1 MARDPQ
7 RLVIPAGMHY
17 ECVQCGKSCR
27 TPWDISI
34 DEASAA
40 RLAKLDL
47 DTLRQD
53 SGVGDVLIA
62 QKTAKAGRIFAKT
75 CSSCPFLQKDN
86 LCAIHAAHGHDTKPQ
101 VCQDFPYRYVE
112 TPTGTYVGLSFAC
125 TAVLRDH
132 GPTVESQRP
141 LLNQNYP
148 KSLAVLSPDH
158 PQPRIDRRREIS
170 WEAYEAIEEDLDEI
184 LAIEGI
190 PVGQRIVAQSI
201 YLDMACLL
209 FRQVLPPDVAARTGV
224 APADSGTSE
233 DIEVAEVLHNRFI
246 ADGHTARLVA
256 IAAKV
261 RAHPMLQRAFIGMT
275 TAFHHSLVMK
285 GGKRPTRAQAS
296 MSILRHYLG
305 NALGVGSIQL
315 GGIPRPFRL
324 DDFRRIRIDLSP
336 EGHADR
342 LLTRYL
348 RHCLFRKD
356 LLLGESV
363 WLRQRHLAIYHAL
376 ARWHAIGRAAADGAA
391 EVSAEHFQDAVR
403 DVEAQY
409 NLHMNFARVFEELP
423 TLAPILDAAARRPTF
438 AGAMTGPTV

>member
-7 RLVIPAGMHY
+7 RLVIPADMRY
-17 ECVQCGKSCR
+17 ECVQCGKSCK
-27 TPWDISI
+27 TSWDISI
-34 DEASAA
+34 DDESAA
-40 RLAKLDL
+40 RLATLDL
-47 DTLRQD
+47 DALRQD
-53 SGVGDVLIA
+53 SGVGDVLLSH
-62 QKTAKAGRIFAKT
+62 KTAKANRIFAKT

-86 LCAIHAAHGHDTKPQ
+86 RCAIHAAHGHDTKPE

-125 TAVLRDH
+125 TAVLQNH

-141 LLNQNYP
+141 FLNRNYP

-158 PQPRIDRRREIS
+158 ATPRIDRRREIT
-170 WEAYEAIEEDLDEI
+170 WAAYEALEEDLDEI
-184 LAIEGI
+184 LALDGV

-201 YLDMACLL
+201 YLDMACAL
-209 FRQVLPPDVAARTGV
+209 FRQVLPPEVAGAPGI
-224 APADSGTSE
+224 APADSGTSTDE
-233 DIEVAEVLHNRFI
+233 EVAEVLHNRFV
-246 ADGHTARLVA
+246 ADGHTSRLLA

-261 RAHPMLQRAFIGMT
+261 RPHPMLQRAFIGMT
-275 TAFHHSLVMK
+275 TAFHQSLVVK
-285 GGKRPTRAQAS
+285 GGKRPSRATAS

-305 NALGVGSIQL
+305 NAMGVGSIQL
-315 GGIPRPFRL
+315 GGLPRPFRF
-324 DDFRRIRIDLSP
+324 DAFRETALDLSP
-336 EGHADR
+336 DSHADR

-363 WLRQRHLAIYHAL
+363 WLRQRHLGIYHAL
-376 ARWHAIGRAAADGAA
+376 ARWHAVGRASADDAKA
-391 EVSAEHFQDAVR
+391 VSVEHFRDAVR

-409 NLHMNFARVFEELP
+409 NLHTNFARVFEELP
-423 TLAPILDAAARRPTF
+423 TLGPILDAAARRPTF